1 MSWFDGAWTDVQVY
15 SVWNMWDSNGRNVEH
30 VVVWSLL
37 PNWVIKLIW
46 CYAWVI
52 LNIHMT
58 PSSNQQTIFQWVAL
72 NCFPETVFAINW
84 ALFLISGGQRITL
97 RTIKCFLIS
106 VKSAFLILLIVLTF
120 WIFYALND
128 STGLFQ
134 SMPQM
139 LLLYG
144 LWFESS
150 MFWVAAS
157 AGAVSHEEA
166 LIFRTHSRTSKIVQL
181 LLKLWNRNSSLE
193 GFRL

>member
-1 MSWFDGAWTDVQVY
+1 
-15 SVWNMWDSNGRNVEH
+15 MWDSDGRNVKH

-37 PNWVIKLIW
+37 TNWVIKLIW

-52 LNIHMT
+52 LNIHMS

-72 NCFPETVFAINW
+72 NDFPETVFAINW

-106 VKSAFLILLIVLTF
+106 VKSAFLILLFVLAF

-128 STGLFQ
+128 FTGLFQ
-134 SMPQM
+134 SVPQM
-139 LLLYG
+139 LLLYS

-150 MFWVAAS
+150 VLWVAAS
-157 AGAVSHEEA
+157 AGVVSHDKA
-166 LIFRTHSRTSKIVQL
+166 LVFSANCRTSKIIVL
-181 LLKLWNRNSSLE
+181 LFKLCYCKSTFD